1 MTQMFN
7 TEKYKKLCEELLPY
21 KASLIAVTKT
31 QPVSDIE
38 TAIQNG
44 QKLFGENYV
53 QELVEKVPVLSK
65 NIQWHFIGNLQRNKV
80 KQIAPFIHTVQTV
93 DSKKLLH
100 DLDKHAAAN
109 NRVIKILL
117 QVHIAKEETK
127 FGFSVPEVQMLID
140 EGVFQQY
147 NNISFNGLMGMAT
160 NTDDTSQVRSE
171 FKQLYGLYKSIS
183 GAFDR
188 SESPVLS
195 MGMTSD
201 YKIALDEGSN
211 MIRIGSALFGSR

>member
-1 MTQMFN
+1 MFN
-7 TEKYKKLCEELLPY
+7 TEKYKNICEELLPY
-21 KASLIAVTKT
+21 NAKLIAVTKT
-31 QPVSDIE
+31 KPITDIE

-44 QKLFGENYV
+44 QMCFGENYV
-53 QELVEKVPVLSK
+53 QELTEKASAMSK

-93 DSKKLLH
+93 DSIRLLQE
-100 DLDKHAAAN
+100 LDKYAVLNH
-109 NRVIKILL
+109 RVIKVLL

-127 FGFSVPEVQMLID
+127 FGLSVPEVKQLVD
-140 EGVFQQY
+140 EGIFQQC
-147 NNISFNGLMGMAT
+147 NNIRFVGLMGMAT
-160 NTDDTSQVRSE
+160 NTDDTTQVRSE
-171 FKQLYGLYKSIS
+171 FKQLFGLYRSLS
-183 GAFDR
+183 GAFDKD
-188 SESPVLS
+188 ESPVLS

>member
-1 MTQMFN
+1 MFN
-7 TEKYKKLCEELLPY
+7 TEKYKKICEELLPY
-21 KASLIAVTKT
+21 KANLVAVTKT
-31 QPVSDIE
+31 KPVTDIE

-44 QKLFGENYV
+44 QILFGENYV
-53 QELVEKVPVLSK
+53 QELVEKASDISK
-65 NIQWHFIGNLQRNKV
+65 NVQWHFIGNLQRNKV
-80 KQIAPFIHTVQTV
+80 KQIASFIHTVQTV

-100 DLDKHAAAN
+100 ELNKHAVLN
-109 NRVIKILL
+109 QRVIKVLL

-127 FGFSVPEVQMLID
+127 FGLSEHEVKQLVD

-147 NNISFNGLMGMAT
+147 NNIRLVGLMGMAT
-160 NTDDTSQVRSE
+160 NTDYTAQVRSE
-171 FKQLYGLYKSIS
+171 FKQLFGLYRSLS
-183 GAFDR
+183 GAFDKN
-188 SESPVLS
+188 EPPVLS

>member
-1 MTQMFN
+1 MFN
-7 TEKYKKLCEELLPY
+7 TEKYKKICEELLPY
-21 KASLIAVTKT
+21 KANLIAVAKTK
-31 QPVSDIE
+31 PVKDIE

-44 QKLFGENYV
+44 QILFGENYV
-53 QELVEKVPVLSK
+53 QELTEKASAISK
-65 NIQWHFIGNLQRNKV
+65 NVQWHFIGNLQRNKV

-93 DSKKLLH
+93 DSKKLLQE
-100 DLDKHAAAN
+100 LDKHAVLN
-109 NRVIKILL
+109 RRVIKVLL

-127 FGFSVPEVQMLID
+127 FGLSEPEVKQLVD
-140 EGVFQQY
+140 SGVFQQC
-147 NNISFNGLMGMAT
+147 NNISLVGLMGMAT

-171 FKQLYGLYKSIS
+171 FKQLFGLYKSLS
-183 GAFDR
+183 GAFDKN
-188 SESPVLS
+188 ESPVLS

>member
-31 QPVSDIE
+31 KPVSDIE

-140 EGVFQQY
+140 EGIFSQY
-147 NNISFNGLMGMAT
+147 NNISFIGLMGMAT

-183 GAFDR
+183 SAFDR
-188 SESPVLS
+188 RESPVLS

>member
-1 MTQMFN
+1 MFN
-7 TEKYKKLCEELLPY
+7 TEKYKNICEELLPY
-21 KASLIAVTKT
+21 NAKLIAVTKT
-31 QPVSDIE
+31 KPITDIE

-44 QKLFGENYV
+44 QMCFGENYV
-53 QELVEKVPVLSK
+53 QELTEKASAMSK

-93 DSKKLLH
+93 DSIRLLQE
-100 DLDKHAAAN
+100 LDKYAVLNH
-109 NRVIKILL
+109 RVIKVLL

-127 FGFSVPEVQMLID
+127 FGLSVPEVKQLVD
-140 EGVFQQY
+140 DGVFQQC
-147 NNISFNGLMGMAT
+147 NNIRFVGLMGMAT
-160 NTDDTSQVRSE
+160 NTDDTTQVRSE
-171 FKQLYGLYKSIS
+171 FKQLFGLYRSLS
-183 GAFDR
+183 GAFDKD
-188 SESPVLS
+188 ESPVLS

>member
-1 MTQMFN
+1 MFN
-7 TEKYKKLCEELLPY
+7 TEKYKNICEELLPY
-21 KASLIAVTKT
+21 NAKLIAVTKT
-31 QPVSDIE
+31 KPITDIE

-44 QKLFGENYV
+44 QMCFGENYV
-53 QELVEKVPVLSK
+53 QELTEKASAMSK

-93 DSKKLLH
+93 DSIRLLQE
-100 DLDKHAAAN
+100 LDKYAVLNH
-109 NRVIKILL
+109 RVIKVLL

-127 FGFSVPEVQMLID
+127 FGLSVSEVKQLVD
-140 EGVFQQY
+140 DGVFQQC
-147 NNISFNGLMGMAT
+147 NNIRFVGLMGMAT
-160 NTDDTSQVRSE
+160 NTDDTTQVRSE
-171 FKQLYGLYKSIS
+171 FKQLFGLYRSLS
-183 GAFDR
+183 GAFDKD
-188 SESPVLS
+188 ESPVLS

>member
-1 MTQMFN
+1 M
-7 TEKYKKLCEELLPY
+7 LPY
-21 KASLIAVTKT
+21 NAKLIAVTKT
-31 QPVSDIE
+31 NPITDIE

-44 QKLFGENYV
+44 QMCFGENYV
-53 QELVEKVPVLSK
+53 QELTEKASAMSK

-93 DSKKLLH
+93 DSIRLLQE
-100 DLDKHAAAN
+100 LDKYAVLNH
-109 NRVIKILL
+109 RVIKVLL

-127 FGFSVPEVQMLID
+127 FGLSVPEVKQLVD
-140 EGVFQQY
+140 EGIFQQC
-147 NNISFNGLMGMAT
+147 NNIRFVGLMGMAT
-160 NTDDTSQVRSE
+160 NTDDTTQVRSE
-171 FKQLYGLYKSIS
+171 FKQLFGLYRSLS
-183 GAFDR
+183 GAFDKD
-188 SESPVLS
+188 ESPVLS